1 MIINI
6 MDQII
11 QDAVKAYL
19 QRNFYHSEVHP
30 KEP

>member
-6 MDQII
+6 MDHMK
-11 QDAVKAYL
+11 QDAVKTYL
-19 QRNFYHSEVHP
+19 QGNFYHSKVHP